1 MNNSRITFA
10 SICLL
15 FFMLWAPL
23 GQYDF
28 LIENWMKIGIY
39 VAPFILFIFF
49 SSRTEQTEAVFS
61 DTKLIS
67 VLLLVAYMIHQF
79 EEHWVDLFGNQY
91 AFYEYFN
98 TLFLSI
104 LGAQNSSVII
114 LSQEAIFLIN
124 TSLVWLIGIIAI
136 WRTPKHLFPVLAMN
150 GIVLVNAISHIL
162 PGIFKQSYNPG
173 LLTAIVIFLPMAYAF
188 YRKVLFTNPGAKSQ
202 IIASIVW
209 AIFAQAILITGLLL
223 ANWFEL
229 IPEKVYF
236 AVLILWSVIPAFLF
250 NNYSPN
256 SSTLAEDDLTA

>member
-1 MNNSRITFA
+1 MNNSKITFA

-39 VAPFILFIFF
+39 AVPFILFIFF

-61 DTKLIS
+61 DTKLMS
-67 VLLLVAYMIHQF
+67 VLLLMAYMIHQF
-79 EEHWVDLFGNQY
+79 EEHWIDVFGNQY

-98 TLFLSI
+98 ILFLSV
-104 LGAQNSSVII
+104 LGAQDSSVII
-114 LSQEAIFLIN
+114 LSREAIFLIN

-136 WRTPKHLFPVLAMN
+136 CRSPKHLFPLLAMN

-162 PGIFKQSYNPG
+162 PGIFRQSYNPG
-173 LLTAIVIFLPMAYAF
+173 LLTAIVIFLPLAIAF
-188 YRKVLFTNPGAKSQ
+188 YRKVLFTNPGAKLQ
-202 IIASIVW
+202 VIASIVW
-209 AIFAQAILITGLLL
+209 AILAHVILITGLLV

-229 IPEKVYF
+229 IPEFVYF
-236 AVLILWSVIPAFLF
+236 ALLVLWSVIPAFLF

-256 SSTLAEDDLTA
+256 GDTL

>member
-1 MNNSRITFA
+1 MNNSRISLV
-10 SICLL
+10 SIFLL

-39 VAPFILFIFF
+39 AVPFIIFIFF
-49 SSRTEQTEAVFS
+49 SSRTEQTEEVFS

-67 VLLLVAYMIHQF
+67 VLLLLAYIIHQF
-79 EEHWVDLFGNQY
+79 EELWVDVFGNHY

-104 LGAQNSSVII
+104 LGAQDSSVII
-114 LSQEAIFLIN
+114 LSREAIFVIN

-136 WRTPKHLFPVLAMN
+136 WRSPKHLFPVLAMN

-162 PGIFKQSYNPG
+162 PGILKQSYNPG
-173 LLTAIVIFLPMAYAF
+173 LLTAIVIFLPVAIAF

-202 IIASIVW
+202 VIASIVW
-209 AIFAQAILITGLLL
+209 AVLAHVILISGLLS

-229 IPEKVYF
+229 IPELVYF
-236 AVLILWSVIPAFLF
+236 IVLVVWSLIPAFLF
-250 NNYSPN
+250 YYYSPTE
-256 SSTLAEDDLTA
+256 STF